1 VGAAAPPYETDFML
15 LSSDFSPKYC
25 IFIVTAPPFC
35 LTAPTF
41 KNSWI
46 RHWFRTPKKIIRDS
60 LYLFFLIVEIVDFFF
75 ENIYENIYTDLLFFQ
90 IGHDPY

>member
-1 VGAAAPPYETDFML
+1 MHKVKIHHLIKQEQPQVRDGSTADEVGAAAPPFETDFML
-15 LSSDFSPKYC
+15 LSSDFSLKYC

-46 RHWFRTPKKIIRDS
+46 RHCHKSTHRMQK
-60 LYLFFLIVEIVDFFF
+60 L
-75 ENIYENIYTDLLFFQ
+75 
-90 IGHDPY
+90 